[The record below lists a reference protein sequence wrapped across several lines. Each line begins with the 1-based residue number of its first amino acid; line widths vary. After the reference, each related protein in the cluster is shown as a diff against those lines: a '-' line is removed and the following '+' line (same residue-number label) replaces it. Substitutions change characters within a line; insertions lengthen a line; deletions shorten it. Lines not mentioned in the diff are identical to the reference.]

1 MAIGLF
7 HYVLVILSKF
17 LIQKNEERHVFK
29 PCFKK
34 RFIPVWWTKEVNAYL
49 STPEPLHHRDLTLS
63 VQMKKKGVYIIYL
76 HVFTG
81 YEDDL

>member
-1 MAIGLF
+1 MF
-7 HYVLVILSKF
+7 
-17 LIQKNEERHVFK
+17 QEEIYSCMVD
-29 PCFKK
+29 K
-34 RFIPVWWTKEVNAYL
+34 RGKCISEYTWT
-49 STPEPLHHRDLTLS
+49 LHHRDLTLS